1 MSTERFIKAT
11 EPVKVELNG
20 KQHLVKPLSFKN
32 YIAIQRDLRNSF
44 ADNLTLDEKETA
56 YIAAIEKLAT
66 ALNLP
71 VDEVLDTDNEFIT
84 KLVDVFLLQTK

>member
-20 KQHLVKPLSFKN
+20 KTHLVKPLSFKN
-32 YIAIQRDLRNSF
+32 HLAIQRDLRNSF
-44 ADNLTLDEKETA
+44 ADNLTVDEKEDA
-56 YIAAIEKLAT
+56 YIAAIEKLAI
-66 ALNLP
+66 ALELP
-71 VDEVLDTDNEFIT
+71 AEDVLNADNEFIT

>member
-20 KQHLVKPLSFKN
+20 KQYSVKPLSFKN

-44 ADNLTLDEKETA
+44 ADNLTLDEKEIA

-71 VDEVLDTDNEFIT
+71 VDEVLDSDNEFIT

>member
-1 MSTERFIKAT
+1 MSAERFIKAT

-20 KQHLVKPLSFKN
+20 TTYMVKPLSFKN
-32 YIAIQRDLRNSF
+32 YIAIQRDLRNSI
-44 ADNLTLDEKETA
+44 ADHLSLDEKEAA

-66 ALNLP
+66 SLSLP
-71 VDEVLDTDNEFIT
+71 VEDVLNADNEFIT

>member
-20 KQHLVKPLSFKN
+20 KEYMVKPLSFKN

-44 ADNLTLDEKETA
+44 ADNLTIDEKETA

-71 VDEVLDTDNEFIT
+71 VDEVLDSDNEFIT